1 MSHPKPV
8 LLLHVGPHKTGST
21 AIQTFCEQNREGL
34 TRAGFWYPKSGNV
47 GGQHLLLPASYFQ
60 HHHCLP
66 KDLLNGN
73 PEQILATIEAETP
86 RGLIPLLSSEVFWEL
101 HTDLPDA
108 FESVLALLDQRYR
121 VHFVMVDRQEDE
133 RVWSLIKHFT
143 RHGCAINPAVL
154 FTAIVKADPLFC
166 ARLSKLGYPLIRVP
180 YDAIDC
186 VSRFL
191 MMLSSQLNPWQV
203 ARRLWLAA
211 LLRRCRKYCSRH
223 RVNVA
228 PKESWASAFI
238 LEFSRRLEAKNNPPY
253 QDDPE
258 IQAFFQEVLIMG
270 DQLPLVHCLPDD
282 KTMFQRIKHANG
294 SPACLLTPM
303 ELRAWKSICNHPVT
317 QFAAQKAGCSD
328 KLRAVS
334 LPTDHLQPDLVG

>member
-21 AIQTFCEQNREGL
+21 AIQTFCEQNRKGL
-34 TRAGFWYPKSGNV
+34 ARAGFWYPKAGIA
-47 GGQHLLLPASYFQ
+47 GGQHLLLPASYLQ
-60 HHHCLP
+60 HHHCLA

-73 PEQILATIEAETP
+73 PEQILASIEAETP
-86 RGLIPLLSSEVFWEL
+86 PGLIPLLSSEVFWEL
-101 HTDLPDA
+101 LTDLPDA

-121 VHFVMVDRQEDE
+121 VHFVMVERQEDE

-143 RHGCAINPAVL
+143 RQGWAIDPAVF
-154 FTAIVKADPLFC
+154 FTAIVEADLLLC

-186 VSRFL
+186 ISRFL

-211 LLRRCRKYCSRH
+211 LLRRCRKYSSRY

-238 LEFSRRLEAKNNPPY
+238 LEFSRRLEAKNNLSY
-253 QDDPE
+253 QDDPD
-258 IQAFFQEVLIMG
+258 IQAFFQEMLALG
-270 DQLPLVHCLPDD
+270 DRLPSVHFLPDD

-294 SPACLLTPM
+294 SPACLLKPK
-303 ELRAWKSICNHPVT
+303 ELRAWESICKHPDT

-328 KLRAVS
+328 KLSAVT
-334 LPTDHLQPDLVG
+334 LATNHLQPLLAN